1 MVPRSVIFLLAVLL
15 TSCRNQEVL
24 GVMEDSIFMN
34 RIDAKEADQLTNPN
48 HTKIKSSRILK
59 QVEFKRYEVAEMGE
73 NYIITQ
79 PVIKH
84 YGKTQMLVKSSQ
96 NPIDLGSEMLPYM
109 DLADLR
115 AFMEQ
120 YKIERSSDSPEEIYL
135 YNWVDGAQGSMI
147 FQTGCI
153 VEDVPQKALAESTFS
168 LIHLAPLKV
177 ASILYI
183 GPFPYQEK
191 SGWSRINWEKRAVA
205 AGFEYSE
212 VLYRELYHRYDFDG
226 ANQHVTEIEI
236 SIR

>member
-1 MVPRSVIFLLAVLL
+1 MF
-15 TSCRNQEVL
+15 
-24 GVMEDSIFMN
+24 GVVEDSIFMN
-34 RIDAKEADQLTNPN
+34 RIDAKEADQFTNPN

-59 QVEFKRYEVAEMGE
+59 QIEFKKYEVAEIGE

-115 AFMEQ
+115 DFMEQ

-147 FQTGCI
+147 FQTGYI

-191 SGWSRINWEKRAVA
+191 SGWSRINWEKRAAA
-205 AGFEYSE
+205 AGLEYSE